1 MSVIRPRPP
10 ADPILFVAPADG
22 PPPADRPGTLPADVP
37 GSQPAIA
44 AVMEGPARLLA
55 DYRMERPTSE
65 LYAMLQLA
73 RRLRDHHDRVIV
85 AAAAGEVAAVRA
97 ILETCCHPFH
107 DQLPRAE
114 RGGRP
119 RLSFTGSRFSN
130 DVDQGLL
137 DLVAPAGR
145 PPGGDL
151 LDRWAVLVMATGV
164 LPASVAA
171 SARLFLRALAAQA
184 DLHAGAAVDRV
195 ATVGEPLGPLATAL
209 GCPAPFPVPAGSE
222 GAGAVFTAVALLP
235 AAIAGVDVVRLL
247 EGAVA
252 MNMRFQ
258 EAPFDDNPVRRFL
271 TGHRFGCPDARRRHR
286 LTTVDE
292 RLDAVIEWFEA
303 VQDATQIIAAPAA
316 QVRLVVEEPRRDLL
330 TVPPPAAS
338 TPDGDGLPLD
348 DLVGLPWTALAKRDA
363 GDHSAPEIRLP
374 RVDEHAIGQL
384 LQMLLL
390 VTRAGPDPDPSPDP
404 DPDPVRFTSPAHD
417 AGGRSTDGSV

>member
-10 ADPILFVAPADG
+10 ADPILFVAPADA
-22 PPPADRPGTLPADVP
+22 PPPADRSVTLPADVP
-37 GSQPAIA
+37 GSQQAMA

-55 DYRMERPTSE
+55 DYRMERPTRE

-107 DQLPRAE
+107 DQLPRAD

-137 DLVAPAGR
+137 DLVAPPGR

-151 LDRWAVLVMATGV
+151 LDRWALLVMATGV
-164 LPASVAA
+164 LPTSVAA

-184 DLHAGAAVDRV
+184 GLHTGTAIDRV
-195 ATVGEPLGPLATAL
+195 ATVGAPLEPLATAL
-209 GCPAPFPVPAGSE
+209 GCPTPFPVPAGSE

-271 TGHRFGCPDARRRHR
+271 AGHPLGCPDERRHR
-286 LTTVDE
+286 LTAADE
-292 RLDAVIEWFEA
+292 RLAAVVEWFEA

-348 DLVGLPWTALAKRDA
+348 DIVGLSWTALAKRDA
-363 GDHSAPEIRLP
+363 KDHSAPEIRLP

-390 VTRAGPDPDPSPDP
+390 VTRASPNPAANPRPDPGS
-404 DPDPVRFTSPAHD
+404 VRVTSRAHD
-417 AGGRSTDGSV
+417 AGGRSMDGSV